1 MLRVYGCITE
11 QHDLRLVALAALIC
25 LLACY
30 TALSL
35 MTRARETD
43 TARSLGWLSAAATV
57 FGAGVWATHF
67 VSMLAFRPGFPV
79 GYDVGLTLL
88 SIAAAMSISW
98 LGFAVALRLGSVMLG
113 GGVLGLAIGIMHYI
127 GMKALNVPAD
137 VHWQEDLVSVSLAI
151 GIVVGALA
159 LVMAWR
165 RSDLRHRLA
174 GALLLT
180 VAICGMHFTAM
191 AGASLD
197 PNPLIAVSD
206 RVMAPE
212 WLAVAV
218 AAVTV
223 LIIAL
228 GLLGSVVDQH
238 LAGRATSEAERLRA
252 HVAELE
258 ATKRALEATA
268 TDLETALETAATASQ
283 AKSQFLATMSHE
295 LRTPLNAIIGF
306 SEILAA
312 ETFGPLGDP
321 HYPDYATSIHDSGR
335 HLLDLINDIL
345 DFSKLDAGRLELNEE
360 PIDTHEVIDSALRM
374 IAGEAARAG
383 VALSPP
389 FGETALGEAL
399 PLRADARRVRQVLL
413 NLLSNAVKFTPRGG
427 EIRVAVSRRGAGLTI
442 AIADTGIGIAA
453 QDIPRALERF
463 GQVDSSLSRKY
474 EGTGLGLPLSKR
486 LMELHGGRLDI
497 ESVVGSGTTV
507 TITFPAERLVMDRQA
522 A

>member
-1 MLRVYGCITE
+1 MLRVYGCITD
-11 QHDLRLVALAALIC
+11 QHDLRLVILAGLIC
-25 LLACY
+25 LLASY

-43 TARSLGWLSAAATV
+43 AARSQAWLSAAAAV

-67 VSMLAFRPGFPV
+67 VAMLAFRPGFAI

-88 SIAAAMSISW
+88 SIAVAMAVSW
-98 LGFAVALRLGSVMLG
+98 LGFATALCLGRVVLG
-113 GGVLGLAIGIMHYI
+113 GGLLGVAIGAMHYI
-127 GMKALNVPAD
+127 GMKAMSVPAD
-137 VHWQEDLVSVSLAI
+137 VHWQGDLVSVSLAI
-151 GIVVGALA
+151 GIVVGAVALA
-159 LVMAWR
+159 TMWR
-165 RSDLRHRLA
+165 GSRLRHRLA
-174 GALLLT
+174 AALLLT
-180 VAICGMHFTAM
+180 LAICGLHFTAM
-191 AGASLD
+191 AGAVLD
-197 PNPLIAVSD
+197 PNPLIVVAD
-206 RVMAPE
+206 QVMAPE

-228 GLLGSVVDQH
+228 ALLGSVVDQH
-238 LAGRATSEAERLRA
+238 LAGRAAREAERLRA
-252 HVAELE
+252 HVVELE
-258 ATKRALEATA
+258 ATKRVLEATA
-268 TDLETALETAATASQ
+268 VDLETALETAATASQ

-321 HYPDYATSIHDSGR
+321 HYPDYARSIQSSGR
-335 HLLDLINDIL
+335 HLLDLINDVL
-345 DFSKLDAGRLELNEE
+345 DFSKLDAGRLELHDET
-360 PIDTHEVIDSALRM
+360 IDLHETIDGALRM
-374 IAGEAARAG
+374 MAGEASRAG
-383 VALSPP
+383 VALRPALADPP
-389 FGETALGEAL
+389 PL
-399 PLRADARRVRQVLL
+399 LRADARRVRQVVL

-427 EIRVAVSRRGAGLTI
+427 EVRVTASRRGGELVI
-442 AIADTGIGIAA
+442 VIADTGIGIAA

-486 LMELHGGRLDI
+486 LMELHGGRLEL
-497 ESVVGSGTTV
+497 ESVVGAGTTV
-507 TITFPAERLVMDRQA
+507 TASFPGERLVEDRQA